1 MEVTCG
7 SVPVTILIPA
17 YNPDEKLLRLLPKLK
32 EKFPHIVLVDD
43 GSETGKEIFQR
54 ATPFVEK
61 ILVHEK
67 NRGKGAALKTG
78 LAWLGERSDVITA
91 DADGQHTPEDI
102 AKIAE
107 ALKRQRN
114 GLVLGV
120 RAFGGKVPFRSRFGN
135 FWTRWFFFLM
145 TGLMIRDTQTGLR
158 GIPKGIV
165 SRVVAIP
172 GARYEYEMAMLADA
186 RNHESKPIQIPIETI
201 YIDENATSHFNPI
214 KDTIRIYR
222 SLLHF
227 CLSSVMSFV
236 LDNAVF
242 AAALWMMSLRQAS
255 ERESIFISLVAARF
269 VSANFNYFYN
279 RLVVFRT
286 QGRKRSF
293 FQYWGLVLA
302 IAAASYGM
310 TRGIS
315 MLLNVPRVAV
325 VALTAVKIA
334 AETFLFFA
342 SYWIQKKF
350 IFKSAQRAAET
361 PGF

>member
-1 MEVTCG
+1 MAVAAG
-7 SVPVTILIPA
+7 HIPVTILIPA
-17 YNPDEKLLRLLPKLK
+17 YNPDEKLLRLLPKLR
-32 EKFPHIVLVDD
+32 EHFSSIVLVDD
-43 GSETGKEIFQR
+43 GSETGKEIF
-54 ATPFVEK
+54 AAAVPLVEK

-78 LAWLGERSDVITA
+78 LKYLGDSSDVITA

-102 AKIAE
+102 AKIAD
-107 ALKRQRN
+107 ALKDQRA

-120 RAFGGKVPFRSRFGN
+120 RAFSGKVPLRSRFGN

-158 GIPKGIV
+158 GIPKGLL
-165 SRVVAIP
+165 SRIAAIP
-172 GARYEYEMAMLADA
+172 GDRYEYEMAMLADA
-186 RNHESKPIQIPIETI
+186 RHHDAKPVQIPIETI
-201 YIDENATSHFNPI
+201 YFAENETSHFNPI

-222 SLLHF
+222 SLLQF
-227 CLSSVMSFV
+227 CLSSVLSFL

-242 AAALWMMSLRQAS
+242 AGVLWLMTA
-255 ERESIFISLVAARF
+255 RESSVRLSILASLVAARF

-279 RLVVFRT
+279 RLVVFKTR
-286 QGRKRSF
+286 GRKRSF

-302 IAAASYGM
+302 IAAASY
-310 TRGIS
+310 
-315 MLLNVPRVAV
+315 
-325 VALTAVKIA
+325 ALTRALSAAFAVEGLAITLLKIA

-350 IFKSAQRAAET
+350 IFKSTRAAT
-361 PGF
+361 P